1 MLQHLPQYLMTR
13 VSDCSVTL
21 QVPTVCRS
29 ATSNCCSCP
38 QVVHVSVFFKSFPS
52 PLSSSN
58 RPGSSG
64 SQRRTLS
71 SGLSSSRHF
80 PWRCGSSYLQHQGRL
95 RAHGPLQILVHRS
108 RACFHS
114 SHAFIYRCCSSA
126 IRLPARYQFSSLAD
140 PNPGGDYVR
149 HVSCSHDCPHT
160 QFSCCS
166 GLCEGPIRYERPC
179 GWPVDRIWLCIVHP

>member
-13 VSDCSVTL
+13 VSDCSATL

-29 ATSNCCSCP
+29 ATSSCCSCP

-52 PLSSSN
+52 PSSSSN

-80 PWRCGSSYLQHQGRL
+80 PWRRGSSYLQHQGRWVHMDL
-95 RAHGPLQILVHRS
+95 SKLSSTVQGMSVRFPNLTCLIRVSELVFTHIP
-108 RACFHS
+108 CFH
-114 SHAFIYRCCSSA
+114 
-126 IRLPARYQFSSLAD
+126 LPL
-140 PNPGGDYVR
+140 
-149 HVSCSHDCPHT
+149 
-160 QFSCCS
+160 
-166 GLCEGPIRYERPC
+166 L
-179 GWPVDRIWLCIVHP
+179 